1 VLAGAKATAQSI
13 TEACDHLHK
22 LVQDK
27 KLHEH
32 DIVAVVVA
40 SHLLASKD
48 GPLIAASDTVAKN
61 VPPRPAFAASDL
73 CEVLGQLTDYGCRV
87 VVFLDGVHKLEG
99 PLKSEIK
106 PLVRDLQIKR
116 RVITF
121 VASKE
126 GPSIVDKVHE
136 HGLFALGVMQVFEG
150 ADLAGVR
157 KDRTAPI
164 TLDQF
169 KTALRNQVLTLSGR
183 RQEAFGYFPQA
194 VSERTLFAKPRQ

>member
-1 VLAGAKATAQSI
+1 MR
-13 TEACDHLHK
+13 E
-22 LVQDK
+22 
-27 KLHEH
+27 
-32 DIVAVVVA
+32 
-40 SHLLASKD
+40 
-48 GPLIAASDTVAKN
+48 
-61 VPPRPAFAASDL
+61 
-73 CEVLGQLTDYGCRV
+73 
-87 VVFLDGVHKLEG
+87 
-99 PLKSEIK
+99 
-106 PLVRDLQIKR
+106 LQRKR

-126 GPSIVDKVHE
+126 GPSIVNQVRE
-136 HGLFALGVMQVFEG
+136 HGLFALGVMQVFEE

-183 RQEAFGYFPQA
+183 HQEAFGYFPQE